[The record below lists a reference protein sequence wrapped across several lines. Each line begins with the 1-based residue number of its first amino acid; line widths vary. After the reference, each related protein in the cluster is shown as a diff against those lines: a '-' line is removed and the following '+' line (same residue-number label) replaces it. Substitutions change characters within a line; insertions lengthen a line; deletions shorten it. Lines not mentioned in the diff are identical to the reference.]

1 MKNRYIQIISFLIAL
16 LSFATFPACEV
27 DDEINF
33 GKSSTTEKDPNDK
46 QELTPDTI
54 GWNIP
59 TEAIT
64 VAQAREICM
73 ALESGS
79 NTGSKYYVMGYV
91 KKLHNNHASYITGY
105 GNAQF
110 YIEDVKGANSADDF
124 MAYQV
129 YGPNSKKLTNPNE
142 VAVGD
147 FVVIYG
153 ALTNYNGT
161 YETVGKGAAYIWKS
175 TNPLLNMPLENSH
188 EYVDLGLSVKWATC
202 NVGANN
208 PEDDGDY
215 FAWGETEPK
224 DVYDWSTYKWC
235 NGSETT
241 LTKYNTSRSYGTVDN
256 KTTLEMSDD
265 AARANWGGEWRMP
278 TDEEM
283 TELRELC
290 TWTWTAQ
297 YGVKGYKVT
306 SKNNGNSIF
315 LPAAGYCLDGSLYYG
330 SLEGCYWSS
339 SLLSDYPG
347 NAYALSFYLS
357 SVDWYG
363 RDRDYGFS
371 VRPVLAENKSGA
383 TTPPTVTTA
392 VVTQITETSA
402 VVGGNVTSDGGA
414 SVTERG
420 VVYSTKPNPVI
431 TNLNNTIRPC
441 GSGTGEFT
449 YTITGLQ
456 SGTTYYARAYAK
468 NDVGTAYGE
477 EVSFTTK
484 VEVVDNPSSNLRA
497 MSFSVSESK
506 QVYFSKGNLQYHPAN
521 NEWRFAENQTD
532 YIGNAN
538 SNCSSTYN
546 GWLDLFGWSTSA
558 TNFGVST
565 SEYDDDYSG
574 SFVDWGMNKIGNDAP
589 NTWRTLTY
597 DEWYYLRYT
606 RTNADDLVGIAQVNG
621 VNGLIL
627 LPDNWVAPDG
637 IAFKSGYHI
646 NNGIDYYAAYQT
658 FTAEQWSKLESAGA
672 VFLPAA
678 GSRGGSYVVLVQD
691 YGYYWSATEYNSRR
705 AYCLGFDSDGELMFN
720 HGRFNGISVRLVKDL

>member
-16 LSFATFPACEV
+16 LSFTTFPACEV

-283 TELRELC
+283 TEVREQC

-315 LPAAGYCLDGSLYYG
+315 LPAAGYCLDGLLYYG
-330 SLEGCYWSS
+330 SLYGCYWSS
-339 SLLSDYPG
+339 SLSTGGPDY
-347 NAYALSFYLS
+347 ACKLSFDS
-357 SVDWYG
+357 GSVYWDVSNRYSG
-363 RDRDYGFS
+363 RS
-371 VRPVLAENKSGA
+371 VRPVC
-383 TTPPTVTTA
+383 P
-392 VVTQITETSA
+392 
-402 VVGGNVTSDGGA
+402 
-414 SVTERG
+414 
-420 VVYSTKPNPVI
+420 
-431 TNLNNTIRPC
+431 
-441 GSGTGEFT
+441 
-449 YTITGLQ
+449 
-456 SGTTYYARAYAK
+456 
-468 NDVGTAYGE
+468 
-477 EVSFTTK
+477 
-484 VEVVDNPSSNLRA
+484 
-497 MSFSVSESK
+497 
-506 QVYFSKGNLQYHPAN
+506 
-521 NEWRFAENQTD
+521 
-532 YIGNAN
+532 
-538 SNCSSTYN
+538 
-546 GWLDLFGWSTSA
+546 
-558 TNFGVST
+558 
-565 SEYDDDYSG
+565 
-574 SFVDWGMNKIGNDAP
+574 
-589 NTWRTLTY
+589 
-597 DEWYYLRYT
+597 
-606 RTNADDLVGIAQVNG
+606 
-621 VNGLIL
+621 
-627 LPDNWVAPDG
+627 
-637 IAFKSGYHI
+637 
-646 NNGIDYYAAYQT
+646 
-658 FTAEQWSKLESAGA
+658 
-672 VFLPAA
+672 
-678 GSRGGSYVVLVQD
+678 
-691 YGYYWSATEYNSRR
+691 
-705 AYCLGFDSDGELMFN
+705 
-720 HGRFNGISVRLVKDL
+720 